1 MTVTYRKAIASE
13 AKPLIGL
20 YAESGR
26 GKTYGALLI
35 ARGFV
40 ADMSEVI
47 MIETEAGRGEAHAS
61 DPVLGGYNV
70 IPLRKDFSP
79 KVYGEAISVAEDAG
93 AKVLIIDSASHEW
106 EGVGGVLAMAEALRP
121 TAGAKGMWR
130 APKLEHSREF
140 MLRMTQTPI
149 PVVICNMRA
158 KYPMFEVTKADLDA
172 WERAGKP
179 GKTPKV
185 GDWARSWQLEPKQ
198 SDDIL
203 SEMFVHGW
211 IDEQHRFHMTKDTM
225 PAMRQVFIDGE
236 PLTIETGKRLAAWAA
251 GRTVASSGATTTT
264 TVTVAQQMQLQ
275 TECNAAGVTLA
286 QLLERAKVD
295 SIDKIPAG
303 RFDAAL
309 AWVKKQAPAPAIDE
323 AAVLR
328 QIESAA
334 DQDAAAEILDRH
346 RDAPFYARASDA
358 FKNRWSNASA

>member
-1 MTVTYRKAIASE
+1 MTITFRKAVASE

-26 GKTYGALLI
+26 GKTYGSLLI

-40 ADMSEVI
+40 TDMSEVI

-158 KYPMFEVTKADLDA
+158 RYPMFEVTQADLDS
-172 WERAGKP
+172 WERAGRP
-179 GKTPKV
+179 GKPPKV

-211 IDEQHRFHMTKDTM
+211 IDQEHRFHLTKDTM
-225 PAMRQVFIDGE
+225 PAMRHVFIDGE

-251 GRTVASSGATTTT
+251 GREVPGEF
-264 TVTVAQQMQLQ
+264 VTKAQQAELEA
-275 TECNAAGVTLA
+275 ECAAVGLPVA
-286 QLLERAKVD
+286 KLLERAKVE
-295 SIDKIPAG
+295 SVDKIPAS

-309 AWVKKQAPAPAIDE
+309 AWVKKQAPAPAVDE
-323 AAVLR
+323 ASVLR
-328 QIESAA
+328 SIERAT
-334 DQDAAAEILDRH
+334 DRDAAAEILDRH
-346 RDAPFYARASDA
+346 RDQPFYQSASQAYAARWGA
-358 FKNRWSNASA
+358 NA